1 MLIFFHNIWKC
12 IFFHRKITYRGYFYT
27 SLKLTYLFDKHFV
40 IFISDGSIILTF
52 ANININLCREN
63 VSIINYANES
73 SLHKYYNDFVLCWPE
88 KVVPVFGLDA
98 KFGNNSI
105 LGYQISPNYVI
116 FLQAVLLLLREIE
129 GNRQSLS
136 LNYLKL
142 DYSLKLHL
150 KLNLV
155 ILISNIY
162 NWKWHYK
169 IYLIPFHPVHS
180 VLPWWDLYTK
190 QKSSK

>member
-1 MLIFFHNIWKC
+1 MLMS
-12 IFFHRKITYRGYFYT
+12 RLY
-27 SLKLTYLFDKHFV
+27 
-40 IFISDGSIILTF
+40 
-52 ANININLCREN
+52 INITTTSYC
-63 VSIINYANES
+63 ADP
-73 SLHKYYNDFVLCWPE
+73 K

-169 IYLIPFHPVHS
+169 ILFNPIPPCSLSSPLMRFIHK
-180 VLPWWDLYTK
+180 TK
-190 QKSSK
+190 EFQIILLVIFFLKQMSLNFLEIPN

>member
-1 MLIFFHNIWKC
+1 MLMS
-12 IFFHRKITYRGYFYT
+12 RLY
-27 SLKLTYLFDKHFV
+27 
-40 IFISDGSIILTF
+40 
-52 ANININLCREN
+52 INITTTSYC
-63 VSIINYANES
+63 ADP
-73 SLHKYYNDFVLCWPE
+73 K
-88 KVVPVFGLDA
+88 KVVPVFGLVA

-162 NWKWHYK
+162 N
-169 IYLIPFHPVHS
+169 
-180 VLPWWDLYTK
+180 
-190 QKSSK
+190 

>member
-1 MLIFFHNIWKC
+1 MLMS
-12 IFFHRKITYRGYFYT
+12 RLY
-27 SLKLTYLFDKHFV
+27 
-40 IFISDGSIILTF
+40 
-52 ANININLCREN
+52 INITTTSYC
-63 VSIINYANES
+63 ADP
-73 SLHKYYNDFVLCWPE
+73 K

-169 IYLIPFHPVHS
+169 IYLIPLLSTLFTQFSP
-180 VLPWWDLYTK
+180 DEIYTQNK
-190 QKSSK
+190 RVPNNTLGYFFP

>member
-12 IFFHRKITYRGYFYT
+12 IFLHRKITYRGYFYT
-27 SLKLTYLFDKHFV
+27 SLKMTYLFDKHFV

-88 KVVPVFGLDA
+88 KSSPSFGLDA

-105 LGYQISPNYVI
+105 PGYQISPITSYSYRRR
-116 FLQAVLLLLREIE
+116 FYFCGKKRETDKAFRRI
-129 GNRQSLS
+129 
-136 LNYLKL
+136 
-142 DYSLKLHL
+142 
-150 KLNLV
+150 
-155 ILISNIY
+155 
-162 NWKWHYK
+162 
-169 IYLIPFHPVHS
+169 
-180 VLPWWDLYTK
+180 T
-190 QKSSK
+190 QK

>member
-1 MLIFFHNIWKC
+1 MLMS
-12 IFFHRKITYRGYFYT
+12 RLY
-27 SLKLTYLFDKHFV
+27 
-40 IFISDGSIILTF
+40 
-52 ANININLCREN
+52 INITTTSYC
-63 VSIINYANES
+63 ADP
-73 SLHKYYNDFVLCWPE
+73 K

-116 FLQAVLLLLREIE
+116 FLQAVLLLLRE

-162 NWKWHYK
+162 N
-169 IYLIPFHPVHS
+169 
-180 VLPWWDLYTK
+180 
-190 QKSSK
+190 

>member
-12 IFFHRKITYRGYFYT
+12 IFLHRKITYRGYFYT
-27 SLKLTYLFDKHFV
+27 SLKMTYLFDKHFV

-88 KVVPVFGLDA
+88 KSSPSFGLDA

-105 LGYQISPNYVI
+105 PPAIKFPQLRHIPTGGAFI
-116 FLQAVLLLLREIE
+116 FAGKRGKQTKPFAE
-129 GNRQSLS
+129 
-136 LNYLKL
+136 
-142 DYSLKLHL
+142 LH
-150 KLNLV
+150 
-155 ILISNIY
+155 
-162 NWKWHYK
+162 
-169 IYLIPFHPVHS
+169 
-180 VLPWWDLYTK
+180 
-190 QKSSK
+190 KSRL

>member
-1 MLIFFHNIWKC
+1 MLMS
-12 IFFHRKITYRGYFYT
+12 RLY
-27 SLKLTYLFDKHFV
+27 
-40 IFISDGSIILTF
+40 
-52 ANININLCREN
+52 INITTTSYC
-63 VSIINYANES
+63 ADP
-73 SLHKYYNDFVLCWPE
+73 K

-169 IYLIPFHPVHS
+169 IYLIPIQPVHS

-190 QKSSK
+190 QKSSKYSWLFFSLNKCLWIFWKYLTRLVYTISLLMIIRCKIIYLFNIFKHS